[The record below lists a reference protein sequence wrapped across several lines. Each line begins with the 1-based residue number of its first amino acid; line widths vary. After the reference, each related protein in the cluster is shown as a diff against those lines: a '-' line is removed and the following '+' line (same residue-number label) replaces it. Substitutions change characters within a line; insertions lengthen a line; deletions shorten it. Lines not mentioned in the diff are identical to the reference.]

1 MSDTLISP
9 RVPRGIIPVTKG
21 CDFAFTIQKRNQSG
35 VVDDWGEADQ
45 IAVDI
50 DVDPPVRVEAVI
62 DGPDAVI
69 VIPDALC
76 DQVTRRTAWRAV
88 LSRGNIQ
95 TALMV
100 GGFKRDDGGVHR
112 D

>member
-1 MSDTLISP
+1 MSDEPISP
-9 RVPRGIIPVTKG
+9 RVLWKIIPVTKG
-21 CDFAFTIQKRNQSG
+21 CDYVFTIQKRNEEG
-35 VVDDWGEADQ
+35 AIVDWGEVDQ
-45 IAVDI
+45 VAVDI

-62 DGPDAVI
+62 DGPDAMI

-88 LSRGNIQ
+88 LSRGDIQ
-95 TALMV
+95 TPLMV
-100 GGFKRDDGGVHR
+100 GGFKRDDGGVYR